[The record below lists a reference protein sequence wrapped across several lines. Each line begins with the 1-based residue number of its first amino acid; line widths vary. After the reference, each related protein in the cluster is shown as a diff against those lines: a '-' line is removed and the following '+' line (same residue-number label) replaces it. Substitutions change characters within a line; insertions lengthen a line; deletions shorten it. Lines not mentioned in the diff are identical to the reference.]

1 MASSVVRSVVIGS
14 RDNAGF
20 KALRALVADPRE
32 PRRQGRTVVDGV
44 HLVETCLQRGVAI
57 QHLLL
62 SESGQDKPEIQS
74 LLQHSAAIDRLI
86 LKDGLFRELSGVT
99 HPLGIAA
106 VIGIPPFPED
116 NPSGNLSGD
125 AVLLDAVQDAGNVG
139 AILRSAAAAGVGT
152 AYLGTGCAGAW
163 TPRVLRAGQ
172 GAHFSLQIRE
182 HADLAA
188 VVQAHPARSSIAT
201 VVRDGVSI
209 YRLDLRRPVLWL
221 FGNEGAGVSDALLAA
236 ITHRATI
243 PLAATTESLNVAAAA
258 AVCFFEAVR
267 QRRGEDGLSPR

>member
-1 MASSVVRSVVIGS
+1 M
-14 RDNAGF
+14 
-20 KALRALVADPRE
+20 RALVADPRE
-32 PRRQGRTVVDGV
+32 PRRQGRTIVDGV

-62 SESGQDKPEIQS
+62 SESGQEKPEIQS

-106 VIGIPPFPED
+106 VIGIPPFAEG
-116 NPSGNLSGD
+116 NPSGD

-163 TPRVLRAGQ
+163 TPRVLRA
-172 GAHFSLQIRE
+172 
-182 HADLAA
+182 
-188 VVQAHPARSSIAT
+188 
-201 VVRDGVSI
+201 
-209 YRLDLRRPVLWL
+209 
-221 FGNEGAGVSDALLAA
+221 
-236 ITHRATI
+236 
-243 PLAATTESLNVAAAA
+243 
-258 AVCFFEAVR
+258 
-267 QRRGEDGLSPR
+267 